1 MTDQRWRQLHP
12 SPDLDP
18 GFRWDID
25 GRARF
30 LHKGFVVNVLIR
42 QATQDDVPYY
52 RGDIQALEFSSNDV
66 ILVGTVSLDGVELS
80 HAEFGADITDPHLMG
95 EALISVL
102 DEAVD
107 DARGQVERLMRRIAD
122 IDTKSN

>member
-1 MTDQRWRQLHP
+1 VTDQRWRQLHP

-52 RGDIQALEFSSNDV
+52 RGAIQALEFSSKDV
-66 ILVGTVSLDGVELS
+66 ILVGTVSLDGVELAS
-80 HAEFGADITDPHLMG
+80 VEHGADITSPHQMREGL
-95 EALISVL
+95 LYVL
-102 DEAVD
+102 DEAVR
-107 DARGQVERLMRRIAD
+107 DARTQVTRLAKRVAE
-122 IDTKSN
+122 IDSKSD